1 MGKYS
6 CEKCAKTFSQKSHYD
21 KHLTRKNPCEIQTDK
36 IKALIDKAIE
46 EKMIE
51 LNKKLILN
59 NTENNITINI
69 TEQMDIS
76 KMSKLELLEKCKEL
90 GITKC
95 SSKNKGDLICLINA
109 NTQSKKKVETIIE
122 DDGEII
128 NSMIVMSPAEDSQ
141 TTNVISLFSG
151 MGGMDVGFSEQVIVH
166 SESILSSEF
175 IDSAYTIDGFVNL
188 KCLPFK
194 IVFQN
199 DILPAAKKVAE
210 LNKWNHNYT
219 LKDIRDCITDNYE
232 FPYADVITGGFPC
245 QDFSHAGKRKG
256 FDADRGT
263 LYQSYVEVVK
273 RVKPIIFVAE
283 NVNGLLTMTGNP
295 IQKIMDDFAAVGY
308 EVKYQLIKCE
318 NFGIPQTRHRV
329 IIMGIRLDCRYK
341 LKDNWNIITENKK
354 NCAIKHYFM
363 HLEEPDKSTDMAQ
376 QAYSKAAKLDKG
388 QGQTEIKIDGFCP
401 TMRAEHHGNIE
412 FRRINGGKNNE
423 GHLPERR
430 LSVRE
435 AALIQTFPPNC
446 ILTEGKPSSMAYKP
460 IGNAVPPLLG
470 YIIARKVQQI
480 LQQCR
485 MN

>member
-6 CEKCAKTFSQKSHYD
+6 CEKCAKSFSQKSHYD

-36 IKALIDKAIE
+36 IKALIDKAVE
-46 EKMIE
+46 EKLIE
-51 LNKKLILN
+51 LNKKLIN

-90 GITKC
+90 GIKKC
-95 SSKNKGDLICLINA
+95 SSKNKGELIDLIN
-109 NTQSKKKVETIIE
+109 SKTHTKKNVETIIE
-122 DDGEII
+122 DDGEIV
-128 NSMIVMSPAEDSQ
+128 NSTIVMPPAEDSP

-188 KCLPFK
+188 KRLPFK

-232 FPYADVITGGFPC
+232 FPSADVITGGFPC

-283 NVNGLLTMTGNP
+283 NVNGLLTMAGNP

-318 NFGIPQTRHRV
+318 DFGIPQTRHRV

-341 LKDNWNIITENKK
+341 LKDDWNIITENKK
-354 NCAIKHYFM
+354 NCAIKNYFM

-412 FRRINGGKNNE
+412 FRCINGGKNNE

-485 MN
+485 TD